1 MRERSQSENE
11 EPRVLRM
18 TRCCSQLS
26 QRPLG
31 ESLTPVK
38 LPRAG
43 RRAAPPAP
51 QAAASGPVEMM
62 RAVTVLFVAIGGL
75 AGVLARYG
83 ISSAFHGAA
92 LPWAT
97 VAINTVGSFMLG
109 YFVVAPWFSPEVRV
123 GVGVGLLGGF
133 TTYSTFSV
141 QAILDADAGELRLAV
156 LYTLASIVLGLG
168 AAAAGFLLARA
179 HGH

>member
-1 MRERSQSENE
+1 
-11 EPRVLRM
+11 M
-18 TRCCSQLS
+18 TALY
-26 QRPLG
+26 
-31 ESLTPVK
+31 V
-38 LPRAG
+38 
-43 RRAAPPAP
+43 
-51 QAAASGPVEMM
+51 
-62 RAVTVLFVAIGGL
+62 AVGGV

-83 ISSAFHGAA
+83 ISSAFHGSA

-109 YFVVAPWFSPEVRV
+109 YFVVAPWFSPEVRAGI
-123 GVGVGLLGGF
+123 GVGMLGGF

-156 LYTLASIVLGLG
+156 LYTVLSIALGLG
-168 AAAAGFLLARA
+168 AAACGFLLARA

>member
-1 MRERSQSENE
+1 
-11 EPRVLRM
+11 M
-18 TRCCSQLS
+18 TALY
-26 QRPLG
+26 
-31 ESLTPVK
+31 V
-38 LPRAG
+38 
-43 RRAAPPAP
+43 
-51 QAAASGPVEMM
+51 
-62 RAVTVLFVAIGGL
+62 AVGGV

-97 VAINTVGSFMLG
+97 VAINTAGSFALG
-109 YFVVAPWFSPEVRV
+109 YFVVAPWFSPEVRA
-123 GVGVGLLGGF
+123 GIGVGLLGGF

-156 LYTLASIVLGLG
+156 IYTAASIVLGLG
-168 AAAAGFLLARA
+168 AAACGFLLARA